1 MNDSN
6 LQQTLLNA
14 EVTPPQSVWEKIAV
28 SLDEQEADEPLRRQL
43 LAMEAEAPAHAWQQI
58 EPALDDLAVQQK
70 LLTVEETVP
79 SLVWDAIDAEL
90 AVDAFDAKVAETLQ
104 LAEETPPPSNWSA
117 IEQQLQESEP
127 AKVISLN
134 KNTRFIR
141 IAVAAA
147 MTGVIAFGGY
157 RMLNRT
163 ASEQENIAVVA
174 DASVKSEPSA
184 ATNSSKTDSNIV
196 AAADEEAADT
206 EIVRR
211 AAIKE
216 RIKQRSSLQDAVAYV
231 DVPDHNLQNVV
242 AYQGIHH
249 KTTDATVNATG
260 FSENQYYMVLNEN
273 GELVRVSKKIDNLKC
288 AVTTGST
295 QVDAGT
301 ALQSKECNEQIKKWR
316 EKMAF
321 AAAISASAGDIDL
334 SELLNSTE
342 QQ

>member
-14 EVTPPQSVWEKIAV
+14 EVTPPQSVWEKIV
-28 SLDEQEADEPLRRQL
+28 TSLDEQDADEPLRRQL
-43 LAMEAEAPAHAWQQI
+43 LAMETEAPANAWQQI

-90 AVDAFDAKVAETLQ
+90 ATDAFDAKVAETLH
-104 LAEETPPPSNWSA
+104 LAEETPPPANWSA
-117 IEQQLQESEP
+117 IEQQLQETTT
-127 AKVISLN
+127 AKIISLN

-147 MTGVIAFGGY
+147 ITGVIAFAGY
-157 RMLNRT
+157 RMLNSNP
-163 ASEQENIAVVA
+163 SEPENIAVVA
-174 DASVKSEPSA
+174 DASVRNESSA
-184 ATNSSKTDSNIV
+184 AASSSITDSNTV
-196 AAADEEAADT
+196 AAADEETADT
-206 EIVRR
+206 EMVRR

-216 RIKQRSSLQDAVAYV
+216 RIKQRSSLKDAVAYV
-231 DVPDHNLQNVV
+231 DVPDHKLQNVV
-242 AYQGIHH
+242 DYQGIHH
-249 KTTDATVNATG
+249 KSADVEANSTG

-273 GELVRVSKKIDNLKC
+273 GELVRVSKKINNLKC
-288 AVTTGST
+288 AVTNGST
-295 QVDAGT
+295 QVDAAA

-334 SELLNSTE
+334 SELVNSTE